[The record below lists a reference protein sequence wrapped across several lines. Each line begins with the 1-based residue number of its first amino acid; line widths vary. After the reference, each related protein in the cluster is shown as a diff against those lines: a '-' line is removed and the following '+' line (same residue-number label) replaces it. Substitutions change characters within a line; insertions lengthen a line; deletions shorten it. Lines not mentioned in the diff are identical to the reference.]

1 MRTLSRFWNDDQ
13 GTIVS
18 AEIILVLTNCRDRH
32 VGGADHHR
40 DQVTLELAD
49 LGTAI
54 GQFNHTYSIAGV
66 NVSGASIATSVFDD
80 LPDFCDDTS
89 SDPTDPANAVRRAWR
104 SSTASSSDRVSRGK
118 TESLEDVL
126 LGRPVAESDRT
137 GKIDTGT
144 HDGVANRT
152 RVVERRTGVTSIVDI
167 LLVGAIAGW
176 E

>member
-18 AEIILVLTNCRDRH
+18 AEIILVLTIA
-32 VGGADHHR
+32 GIGMLAGLTTYR

-66 NVSGASIATSVFDD
+66 NVAGASIATSVFDD

-89 SDPTDPANAVRRAWR
+89 SDPTDPANAGT
-104 SSTASSSDRVSRGK
+104 SC
-118 TESLEDVL
+118 
-126 LGRPVAESDRT
+126 VA
-137 GKIDTGT
+137 
-144 HDGVANRT
+144 
-152 RVVERRTGVTSIVDI
+152 IVD
-167 LLVGAIAGW
+167 G
-176 E
+176 EFE